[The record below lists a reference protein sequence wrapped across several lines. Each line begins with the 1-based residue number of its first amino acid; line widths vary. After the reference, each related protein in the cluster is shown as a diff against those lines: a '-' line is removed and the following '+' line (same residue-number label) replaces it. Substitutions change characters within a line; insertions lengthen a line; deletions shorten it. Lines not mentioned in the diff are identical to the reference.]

1 MNTRQQ
7 AIAISRK
14 IDSLIDP
21 NKGILRLIFFDNSN
35 IKVGFLRMTSNLT
48 VDGFTCKLDT
58 FTNDINN
65 VITYDIYDIMDV
77 N

>member
-7 AIAISRK
+7 AITISRK

-35 IKVGFLRMTSNLT
+35 IKVRFLRMSSNLT
-48 VDGFTCKLDT
+48 VDEFTCKLDT

-65 VITYDIYDIMDV
+65 VTTYDIYDIMDV

>member
-7 AIAISRK
+7 AITISRK

-21 NKGILRLIFFDNSN
+21 NKGTLRLIFFDNSN
-35 IKVGFLRMTSNLT
+35 TKVRFLRMTSNLT
-48 VDGFTCKLDT
+48 VDEFICKLDT

-65 VITYDIYDIMDV
+65 VTTYDIYDIMDV

>member
-35 IKVGFLRMTSNLT
+35 IKVRFLRMTSNLT
-48 VDGFTCKLDT
+48 VDEFTCKLDT

-65 VITYDIYDIMDV
+65 VTTYDIYDIMDV

>member
-1 MNTRQQ
+1 MSTRQQ
-7 AIAISRK
+7 AIAISDK
-14 IDSLIDP
+14 INNLIDP

-35 IKVGFLRMTSNLT
+35 TKVRFLRKTSNLT
-48 VDGFTCKLDT
+48 IDEFTCNLDT

-65 VITYDIYDIMDV
+65 VTTYDIYDIMDV

>member
-7 AIAISRK
+7 AISISRK
-14 IDSLIDP
+14 IDRIIKQ
-21 NKGILRLIFFDNSN
+21 NKGLLKLTLYNNSN
-35 IKVGFLRMTSNLT
+35 IKVQFLRITSNLT
-48 VDGFTCKLDT
+48 VDEFTCKLDT

-65 VITYDIYDIMDV
+65 VTTYDIYDIMDV

>member
-21 NKGILRLIFFDNSN
+21 NKGILRLIFFDNST
-35 IKVGFLRMTSNLT
+35 IKVRFLRMTSNLT
-48 VDGFTCKLDT
+48 VDEFTCKLDT

-65 VITYDIYDIMDV
+65 VTTYDIYDIMDV

>member
-35 IKVGFLRMTSNLT
+35 IKVRFLRMTSNLT
-48 VDGFTCKLDT
+48 VDEFTCKLDT

-65 VITYDIYDIMDV
+65 VTTYDIYDIMDI

>member
-7 AIAISRK
+7 AISISRK
-14 IDSLIDP
+14 IDRIINQ
-21 NKGILRLIFFDNSN
+21 NKGLLKLTLYNNSN
-35 IKVGFLRMTSNLT
+35 IKVQFLRMTSNLT
-48 VDGFTCKLDT
+48 VDEFTCKLDT

-65 VITYDIYDIMDV
+65 VTTYDIYDIMDV

>member
-7 AIAISRK
+7 AIAISEK
-14 IDSLIDP
+14 INRLIDP
-21 NKGILRLIFFDNSN
+21 NKGFLRLTFFDNSN
-35 IKVGFLRMTSNLT
+35 IKVMFLRKTSSLSF
-48 VDGFTCKLDT
+48 DEYTCKLDT

-65 VITYDIYDIMDV
+65 VTTYDIYDIMDV

>member
-7 AIAISRK
+7 AITISRK
-14 IDSLIDP
+14 IDNLIDP
-21 NKGILRLIFFDNSN
+21 NKGTLRLIFFDNSS
-35 IKVGFLRMTSNLT
+35 IKVIFLRMTSNLT
-48 VDGFTCKLDT
+48 VDEFTCKLDT

-65 VITYDIYDIMDV
+65 VTTYDIYNVMDV